1 MPMELKPNGDGTSGG
16 KHHQDLGHR
25 AHAAQ
30 RQAAAIKLRIAGAT
44 WEDIAQ
50 QLGYAG
56 KAAAYMD
63 VKRALRN
70 GLDELAL
77 NREEYR
83 QLELERLDRLTMALW
98 TKAMAGDTRAVDSIN
113 RLRIQYA
120 RLLGLEAPIQH
131 EVITIDAVTAE
142 IQRLEARL
150 GQRAP
155 AAGGRTIAGEVAEAP
170 SPATDGDRG

>member
-1 MPMELKPNGDGTSGG
+1 MEELRPSREPVSGM
-16 KHHQDLGHR
+16 HHQDLGHR
-25 AHAAQ
+25 ARAAQ
-30 RQAAAIKLRIAGAT
+30 RRNAAIKLRIAGAP
-44 WEDIAQ
+44 WDDIAQ

-56 KAAAYMD
+56 RAAAYTD
-63 VKRALRN
+63 VKDALRQA
-70 GLDELAL
+70 LDELAL

-83 QLELERLDRLTMALW
+83 QMELDRIDRLTMALW
-98 TKAMAGDTRAVDSIN
+98 TKAMAGDTKAVDSIN

-142 IQRLEARL
+142 IQRLEAKL
-150 GQRAP
+150 GRRAP
-155 AAGGRTIAGEVAEAP
+155 APGRRDSSGEAGATA